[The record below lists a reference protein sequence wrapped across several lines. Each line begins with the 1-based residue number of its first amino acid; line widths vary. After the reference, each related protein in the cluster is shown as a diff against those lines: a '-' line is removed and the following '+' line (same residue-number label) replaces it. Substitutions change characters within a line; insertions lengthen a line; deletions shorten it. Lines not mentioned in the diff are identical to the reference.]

1 MTNKAALGDPIS
13 LLKEQPRPVFIVG
26 MNGSGTSMLADCLG
40 QHPEM
45 YATPWE
51 TKLIPY
57 LMLNIRKFGDLDEDK
72 NFLKLWSA
80 VLAIPAFT
88 KMNSNLS
95 PELPSNWRNFPRDL
109 AYVIDAVFRSIAT
122 LQNKQR
128 WGEKS
133 PQNIQHIHK
142 LAKLFQ
148 GAKFIHIIRDGRD
161 CAASF
166 QRRWH
171 RNPEYTIY
179 RWKHVV
185 KEGQSQGFT
194 LGDRYFEFRYEDITS
209 EPDRWLRKICN
220 FIDLPFHKNV
230 LFSNQ
235 PYRENWGTLDQI
247 KPNSEKWKIY
257 FGSDQ
262 IKEMEIIAGKFLFKN
277 GYDVNNT
284 IGDKDP
290 NVIRRNIWKWSDFSK
305 QFIEICAKKL
315 SGQSKKTSWKKILNI
330 VSTSIKQLRI
340 NRF

>member
-1 MTNKAALGDPIS
+1 
-13 LLKEQPRPVFIVG
+13 

-57 LMLNIRKFGDLDEDK
+57 LMFNIRKFGELTKDK
-72 NFLKLWSA
+72 NFLKLWNA

-88 KMNSNLS
+88 KMNANLS
-95 PELPSNWRNFPRDL
+95 PDLPANWRDFPRDL
-109 AYVIDAVFRSIAT
+109 SSVIDAVFRSIAR
-122 LQNKQR
+122 LQNKHR

-133 PQNIQHIHK
+133 PQNIQHI
-142 LAKLFQ
+142 LELGKLFQ

-166 QRRWH
+166 QRRW
-171 RNPEYTIY
+171 RRSPEYTIY
-179 RWKHVV
+179 RWKYVV
-185 KEGQSQGFT
+185 KVGQSQGVK
-194 LGDRYFEFRYEDITS
+194 LGNRYFELKYEDITADP
-209 EPDRWLRKICN
+209 EKWLRQICN

-247 KPNSEKWKIY
+247 KPNSEKWKTHFSSEKIV
-257 FGSDQ
+257 
-262 IKEMEIIAGKFLFKN
+262 KMEDIAGNFLFEN
-277 GYDVNNT
+277 GYKVSNT
-284 IGDKDP
+284 IGDEDP
-290 NVIRRNIWKWSDFSK
+290 DFIRRKIWKWGDLSR
-305 QFIEICAKKL
+305 QFIHVGIKKL
-315 SGQSKKTSWKKILNI
+315 SGQRKKTSWKKILSL
-330 VSTSIKQLRI
+330 VSTSLKQLRI